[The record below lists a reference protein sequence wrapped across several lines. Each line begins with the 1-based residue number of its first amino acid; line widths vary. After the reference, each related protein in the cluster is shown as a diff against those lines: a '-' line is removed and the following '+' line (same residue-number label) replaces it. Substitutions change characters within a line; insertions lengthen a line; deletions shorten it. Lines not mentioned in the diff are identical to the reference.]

1 MDNTP
6 ILIGAANIQ
15 QKNSLDKL
23 DEALILMDK
32 AFKLA
37 ARDSSPKI
45 TKYIDEIRVPKGFW
59 KYRDPGAWIAEKNNF
74 LNKPTTYV
82 SKIGVLQQTLINE
95 AIKKIMAG
103 DINASLI
110 IGGESRY
117 KLVQSLKANKEY
129 KETKLIQ
136 NPDHYLKAQSDLNLP
151 EEIKELSHMAVG
163 YYAILENALRH
174 KNKNSVKQH
183 KKIIAD
189 LYEGFSEIASQN
201 KDSLIS
207 KKIKSHEIS
216 ESSKMN
222 PYQAFPYNKYHCT
235 SWNVNQASALIICNK
250 RIADKLEIPEA
261 KRIYPLAAS
270 ETNYMNPL
278 IQRESM
284 LKPLGMKLAAKFII
298 DQLNKFQKN
307 VDFYDLYSCFPVAVQ
322 MFAESLNIKPSKSS
336 TITGG
341 MSFAGGPLNHYVL
354 TSTVQM
360 IDKLRNKPNSIGL
373 ITGVSGVMTKQSYA
387 LWSSEKITNFSHK
400 DVTSQVEK
408 LDIPMLLSHKKS
420 GEAKIV
426 SYTILKD
433 KKNYKKKAVIYA
445 ETKNKKRL
453 ILSSQKKEFIKDME
467 RNEWIGKDINF
478 KNGSLV

>member
-1 MDNTP
+1 
-6 ILIGAANIQ
+6 
-15 QKNSLDKL
+15 
-23 DEALILMDK
+23 
-32 AFKLA
+32 
-37 ARDSSPKI
+37 
-45 TKYIDEIRVPKGFW
+45 
-59 KYRDPGAWIAEKNNF
+59 
-74 LNKPTTYV
+74 
-82 SKIGVLQQTLINE
+82 
-95 AIKKIMAG
+95 
-103 DINASLI
+103 
-110 IGGESRY
+110 
-117 KLVQSLKANKEY
+117 
-129 KETKLIQ
+129 
-136 NPDHYLKAQSDLNLP
+136 
-151 EEIKELSHMAVG
+151 
-163 YYAILENALRH
+163 
-174 KNKNSVKQH
+174 
-183 KKIIAD
+183 
-189 LYEGFSEIASQN
+189 
-201 KDSLIS
+201 
-207 KKIKSHEIS
+207 
-216 ESSKMN
+216 
-222 PYQAFPYNKYHCT
+222 
-235 SWNVNQASALIICNK
+235 
-250 RIADKLEIPEA
+250 
-261 KRIYPLAAS
+261 
-270 ETNYMNPL
+270 MNPL

-467 RNEWIGKDINF
+467 RNEWIGKHINF